1 MMTNQNSQAIS
12 NSIDVLISYKKGN
25 LSLAEANLLF
35 SEMTGLG
42 EDIAEKFLREMSRNN
57 VKKFTRK
64 DSKNV

>member
-42 EDIAEKFLREMSRNN
+42 EDITEKFLRGMSRNN
-57 VKKFTRK
+57 VKKFIRK

>member
-12 NSIDVLISYKKGN
+12 NSINVLISYKKGN

-35 SEMTGLG
+35 SEMTGLS
-42 EDIAEKFLREMSRNN
+42 EDIAEKFLRGMSRNN

>member
-1 MMTNQNSQAIS
+1 MRSSPKSTLIS
-12 NSIDVLISYKKGN
+12 ASIDVLISYKKGN
-25 LSLAEANLLF
+25 LNLIEASLLF

-42 EDIAEKFLREMSRNN
+42 ENTAEKFLRGMSRNN

>member
-1 MMTNQNSQAIS
+1 MRSSPKSTLIS
-12 NSIDVLISYKKGN
+12 ASIDVLISYKKGN

-35 SEMTGLG
+35 SEMTGLD
-42 EDIAEKFLREMSRNN
+42 EYIAEKFLRGMSRNN

>member
-42 EDIAEKFLREMSRNN
+42 EDIAEKFLRGMSRNN
-57 VKKFTRK
+57 VKRFTRK

>member
-1 MMTNQNSQAIS
+1 MKYNPKSTLINA
-12 NSIDVLISYKKGN
+12 SIDVLISYKKGN
-25 LSLAEANLLF
+25 LNLTEAGLLF

-42 EDIAEKFLREMSRNN
+42 KNTAEKFLRGMSRTN